1 MVKFVGSSVN
11 KNNPK
16 FRKHSEMSQSIFSNT
31 SYEKGDTASFKL
43 EVVQENYKYMIETT
57 ISYLRGSPL

>member
-1 MVKFVGSSVN
+1 
-11 KNNPK
+11 
-16 FRKHSEMSQSIFSNT
+16 MSQSIFSNT